1 MIMTKGTSFD
11 FLVENIAMAFLFSC
25 EKGEPFSVYIEE
37 KQWCIGAT

>member
-25 EKGEPFSVYIEE
+25 EKGKSLLVNIEE
-37 KQWCIGAT
+37 KQWCFGVI